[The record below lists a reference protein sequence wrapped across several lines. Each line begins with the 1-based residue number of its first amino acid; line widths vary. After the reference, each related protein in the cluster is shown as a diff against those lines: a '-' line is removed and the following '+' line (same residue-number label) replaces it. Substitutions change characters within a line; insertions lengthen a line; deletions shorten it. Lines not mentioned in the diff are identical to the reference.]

1 MACLI
6 SFAEKKRRRF
16 AAALLSRLFG
26 KTSQVTPQ
34 RRHRG
39 TGRDRPGDQLYPVL
53 CHCQLGQDIP
63 RDFGGQKHE
72 FPGADGLIFASD
84 LVMVFT
90 GKKPIMSAWGIF
102 VHRYSIRTSQGRV
115 SFVLKELVRGFKAYH
130 KSWQIYYQEL
140 YCRIQNT
147 VECVSQCPWG
157 NGHWASIS
165 EGLDPQIL
173 LKHIRRSGIN
183 LTTVIHKHIFMMHIS
198 VCGIDFVGIYWTIKI
213 L

>member
-1 MACLI
+1 MPRLI

-16 AAALLSRLFG
+16 AADLLSRLFG

-34 RRHRG
+34 RRQSG
-39 TGRDRPGDQLYPVL
+39 TGRDWPGYQRYPVL
-53 CHCQLGQDIP
+53 RHCQLGQDIP

-102 VHRYSIRTSQGRV
+102 VHCYSIRTSQGQV
-115 SFVLKELVRGFKAYH
+115 SFVLKKSVRGFKAHH

-157 NGHWASIS
+157 NGHWELIS
-165 EGLDPQIL
+165 ERVGSPNSA
-173 LKHIRRSGIN
+173 KA
-183 LTTVIHKHIFMMHIS
+183 HKEEWYKFDNRH
-198 VCGIDFVGIYWTIKI
+198 T
-213 L
+213 